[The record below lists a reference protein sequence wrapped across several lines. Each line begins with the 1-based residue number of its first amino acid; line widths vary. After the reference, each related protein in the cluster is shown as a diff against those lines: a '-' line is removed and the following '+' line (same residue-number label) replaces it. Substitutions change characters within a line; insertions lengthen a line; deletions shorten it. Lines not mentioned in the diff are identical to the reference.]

1 MVTVHLRLRTLIYFA
16 LIVLAVIVIW
26 VKLFDVVLLLL
37 VSGIFLAALE
47 PIVERIERSGL
58 PRGIA
63 VLTVMLLIASMV
75 ALVSFLVVPA
85 LFTQIT
91 DLLTNLPNTADRLRA
106 ILQQHGLGNQFN
118 AQLDQLKVPSNLA
131 GHVLGASTAALSF
144 LIAALT
150 VVIITTYLIL
160 DARRIDQI
168 LYERLPRKYHHHAR
182 YMLATMQEVVGGY
195 IRGQV
200 LTSAIITG
208 FALVLLIVL
217 RVPNPLPL
225 ALVAGVGDI
234 IPVIGVFVIVAPLAA
249 AALTVSVQAGV
260 IIAAAMVVYVWVE
273 NNILV
278 PRIYGETLSLPPL
291 AIFLALIVGGKLL
304 GFAGALLSL
313 PLAAALRV
321 IIAYLWDVRTGRVP
335 LEMEVHDAP
344 DEPTQTETSAERT
357 VASTIAY
364 RASDT

>member
-1 MVTVHLRLRTLIYFA
+1 MVTIHLRLRTLVYFG
-16 LIVLAVIVIW
+16 LIALAVYIIW
-26 VKLFDVVLLLL
+26 TVLFDVVLLLL
-37 VSGIFLAALE
+37 VSAIFLAALE

-58 PRGIA
+58 PRGVA
-63 VLTVMLLIASMV
+63 VLTVMLLIASAV
-75 ALVSFLVVPA
+75 ALVGFLIVPA

-91 DLLTNLPNTADRLRA
+91 DLLTNLPDTADRLRNL
-106 ILQQHGLGNQFN
+106 LQQHGLGNQFN
-118 AQLDQLKVPSNLA
+118 SQLDQLKVPSNLA

-144 LIAALT
+144 LVAALT
-150 VVIITTYLIL
+150 VVIVTTYLIL

-208 FALVLLIVL
+208 FALVLLLVL

-225 ALVAGVGDI
+225 ALLAGVGDV
-234 IPVIGVFVIVAPLAA
+234 IPVVGVFVIVAPLTA

-260 IIAAAMVVYVWVE
+260 IIAVAMIVYVWVE

-291 AIFLALIVGGKLL
+291 AIFLSLIVGGKLL

-321 IIAYLWDVRTGRVP
+321 AIAYAWDVHTGRVP
-335 LEMEVHDAP
+335 LEMAAEEEP
-344 DEPTQTETSAERT
+344 D
-357 VASTIAY
+357 TIAQAEMDADQSIATAI
-364 RASDT
+364 R